1 MAIRF
6 KCSQCGKQYRVKD
19 ELAGKTAECQCGNKS
34 VIPDLPAPRD
44 FDIAAHFPSTGD
56 FDYEQAKRE
65 AAVEEARNATEQLER
80 RGLLN
85 PWAIPG
91 QAMFGRVFAVAK
103 SPLLQIILAAC
114 VGAVIA
120 LSSVMKLEPPRKE
133 WLIPAVLGGTVLG
146 GGAGMILVLSDKVRQ
161 RKKERQNV
169 PYLIDLFVGRGVVSL
184 LAWSA
189 AAFVGAILYVV
200 IFLT

>member
-1 MAIRF
+1 
-6 KCSQCGKQYRVKD
+6 
-19 ELAGKTAECQCGNKS
+19 
-34 VIPDLPAPRD
+34 
-44 FDIAAHFPSTGD
+44 
-56 FDYEQAKRE
+56 
-65 AAVEEARNATEQLER
+65 
-80 RGLLN
+80 
-85 PWAIPG
+85 
-91 QAMFGRVFAVAK
+91 
-103 SPLLQIILAAC
+103 
-114 VGAVIA
+114 
-120 LSSVMKLEPPRKE
+120 MKLEPPRKE